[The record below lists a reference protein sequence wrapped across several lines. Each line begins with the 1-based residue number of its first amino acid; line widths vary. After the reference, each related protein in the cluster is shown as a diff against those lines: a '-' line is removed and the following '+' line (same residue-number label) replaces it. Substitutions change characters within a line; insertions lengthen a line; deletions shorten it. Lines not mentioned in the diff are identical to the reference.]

1 MFFVRQLLL
10 IIVIFLTTIPVSAHP
25 GDTDG
30 NGGHYDHSTGEYH
43 YHHGYE
49 AHQHTDLD
57 GDGDRDCPYDFDDQT
72 GWNSGTTSNRSP
84 LTSTSRETESD
95 YHRVYENGKADGYDD
110 GFDDGKTFGQ
120 TAAEKRGYDKG
131 RADGYSSGYSKAQL
145 FGICAVAIVVLIAWL
160 LLRWKN
166 RELSDMR
173 IDHARQLRSRDKL
186 LQERELAIAALQKR
200 LGDSEAEHRAQIK
213 RLSESAAPPDPKEVE
228 RVQAQSRLLDYI
240 RRRDPLGRAKIAFP
254 PELRITDDDRLY
266 WGELTSDKPH
276 GDATVYV
283 TPYGGQCWHCRRGC
297 SGSTQ
302 PMFVFEAMRKHRP
315 CGRCVPA
322 PYRTLQV
329 PGWYRKFQRA
339 SRGEYDLCQL
349 SAFDDEN

>member
-1 MFFVRQLLL
+1 MRRLLL
-10 IIVIFLTTIPVSAHP
+10 SFILICLLTIPASAHS
-25 GDTDG
+25 GKTDSS
-30 NGGHYDHSTGEYH
+30 GGHYDHDTGDYH
-43 YHHGYE
+43 YHHGYS
-49 AHQHTDLD
+49 AHDHYDMD
-57 GDGDRDCPYDFDDQT
+57 GDGDLDCPYDFDDQT
-72 GWNSGTTSNRSP
+72 DRSSGTASSTYSP
-84 LTSTSRETESD
+84 SSTTESD
-95 YHRVYENGKADGYDD
+95 YRRGYEAGKDAGYDD

-131 RADGYSSGYSKAQL
+131 HADGYSSGYSKARL

-166 RELSDMR
+166 RELSDVR

-200 LGDSEAEHRAQIK
+200 LADSEAEHRAQIK

-266 WGELTSDKPH
+266 WGELASDKPH

-329 PGWYRKFQRA
+329 PEWYREFQRA
-339 SRGEYDLCQL
+339 SRGEYDLRQL
-349 SAFDDEN
+349 SAFDEEDD